1 MIVAW
6 NRMLAEEVTG
16 SGWTC
21 FSVNGSEALGVFT
34 LACNPQRHP
43 FPERPHLPRLKPCS
57 FKQYPPF
64 HPPPNPGKPPF
75 LYLLSLSVLL
85 FSVPRISGMYSIC
98 LSVLA
103 ALIYLYVFKAHHA
116 VVSVSASLLFKAN

>member
-34 LACNPQRHP
+34 LDCTPQRHP
-43 FPERPHLPRLKPCS
+43 SPERPHLPKLKPCS

-64 HPPPNPGKPPF
+64 HPPPNPGKPP
-75 LYLLSLSVLL
+75 S
-85 FSVPRISGMYSIC
+85 
-98 LSVLA
+98 
-103 ALIYLYVFKAHHA
+103 
-116 VVSVSASLLFKAN
+116 VSVSSPVLGTSYRWDVQYLSFCAGCSHLPLCL